1 MWDPVKKRMNCNS
14 LCVPAELNTRTTRL
28 PASGRRKRELPPGS
42 LGETPTCDMKTVA
55 AAGRTG
61 FHGRIQRRRS
71 DTRAIDWS
79 SLPFAATPGKF
90 LSPVPMQKIT
100 LFFGFLF
107 FSVGQEIGFGTKTLY
122 RTLRSPSNCRPPPSC
137 PSSKDQLHSFSLNS
151 RVRFFPHFKTKYYR
165 WAWVLWT
172 CFFFFR
178 GDFWWSHKYTT
189 YRILF
194 FLALD
199 RIKLA
204 SHNLSLTQQI
214 QYIWSLC

>member
-28 PASGRRKRELPPGS
+28 PASGRRKREFPPGS

-79 SLPFAATPGKF
+79 SAGRGEADFPAFRRNAREISFTGGHAKDNL
-90 LSPVPMQKIT
+90 V
-100 LFFGFLF
+100 FFFFF

-122 RTLRSPSNCRPPPSC
+122 RTLRSPSNFRPPLPAR
-137 PSSKDQLHSFSLNS
+137 PA
-151 RVRFFPHFKTKYYR
+151 KTNY
-165 WAWVLWT
+165 
-172 CFFFFR
+172 
-178 GDFWWSHKYTT
+178 
-189 YRILF
+189 ILF
-194 FLALD
+194 L
-199 RIKLA
+199 
-204 SHNLSLTQQI
+204 
-214 QYIWSLC
+214 